1 MYKIIDREAGNIIEQ
16 AETIKQAQEII
27 AEYEAAD
34 KRDGTYTPDFY
45 EILNKQKGATKM
57 KQTKKQI
64 EAQEI
69 AEAIQVL
76 QNLGCENGTTIYT
89 SIRSVAKS
97 GMSRAISCFIVAT
110 EADGSNYI
118 SNIDY
123 FVGIILGLKHHK
135 EGGLIIR
142 GCGMDMGFAIVYN
155 LSSEMLSDGYALKQR
170 WL

>member
-1 MYKIIDREAGNIIEQ
+1 
-16 AETIKQAQEII
+16 
-27 AEYEAAD
+27 
-34 KRDGTYTPDFY
+34 
-45 EILNKQKGATKM
+45 M

-76 QNLGCENGTTIYT
+76 QNLGCKEGTTIYT